1 MSLETG
7 KHFEYL
13 ESFFKQQIWLTPLS
27 SFNDPFEGR
36 FKLISFTS
44 RTILSKPEMLDQYL
58 ELQRQHGEPDLTR
71 EAFISRLESGQF
83 QDALIANSPSVHDLF
98 QSHGA
103 ICLTLDPKNIPMWAY
118 YGNNHKGCCL
128 KFELDFQLIQN
139 ETGMTDLPYYAEE
152 VENGNTLISFHLPKT
167 DYEFVLSKVQY
178 EEEMPTIDLN
188 EVIKLKTTIEQ
199 TKYLVSRSV
208 GVKYRQW
215 GHEHEYRLIA
225 NTNSVIQDNLSLP
238 LKIIAPFLSI
248 TGIITGSNMDN
259 DTIERVKK
267 MANQYKMSLS
277 KASCSPEGY
286 KIEISEDHTH
296 VQPVNIYLEPEAI

>member
-58 ELQRQHGEPDLTR
+58 ELQRQNGEPDLTR

-103 ICLTLDPKNIPMWAY
+103 ICLTPDPKNIPMWAY

-139 ETGMTDLPYYAEE
+139 ETGMTDLPYYVEE

-167 DYEFVLSKVQY
+167 DYELFY
-178 EEEMPTIDLN
+178 P
-188 EVIKLKTTIEQ
+188 
-199 TKYLVSRSV
+199 KY
-208 GVKYRQW
+208 
-215 GHEHEYRLIA
+215 
-225 NTNSVIQDNLSLP
+225 
-238 LKIIAPFLSI
+238 
-248 TGIITGSNMDN
+248 NM
-259 DTIERVKK
+259 KK
-267 MANQYKMSLS
+267 KCLQ
-277 KASCSPEGY
+277 
-286 KIEISEDHTH
+286 
-296 VQPVNIYLEPEAI
+296 